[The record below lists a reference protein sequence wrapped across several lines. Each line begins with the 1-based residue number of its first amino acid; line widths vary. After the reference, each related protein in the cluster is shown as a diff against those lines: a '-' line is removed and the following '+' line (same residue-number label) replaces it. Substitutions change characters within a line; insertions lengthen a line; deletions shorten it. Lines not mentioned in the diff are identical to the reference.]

1 VRAAWFDHQGE
12 AVDVLKVGELAWPE
26 PAAGEVRVRLTV
38 SGVNPGDVKK
48 RQSWLDAPMAFPR
61 IVPHSDGT
69 GRIDAVG
76 AGVDPAR
83 VGSRVWVFGAQS
95 YRPFGTAAQAT
106 VVPSAQAVDLPEAV
120 GDSLGA
126 CLGIPGITAHRAV
139 FGDGEV
145 RGATVLVHGVL
156 GAVGSLAAQLAT
168 WGGATVIGTVRRG
181 SDVPRVRPGTAAH
194 VIALDQDDP
203 AQVVRGVA
211 PGGVHRVVEVA
222 LAANVDLDAA
232 VIAPDA
238 VIAAYASPTPR
249 TEIPFW
255 PLLFANTTLRLL
267 GSDDFPLRAKVQAG
281 ADLTAAA
288 ADGAL
293 HIAVAPS
300 FALEDI
306 AAAHQAVEAGAPNG
320 RVLLHLP

>member
-1 VRAAWFDHQGE
+1 MRAAWFERQGE
-12 AVDVLKVGELAWPE
+12 AAEVLQVGQVASPD

-38 SGVNPGDVKK
+38 SGVTPGDVKK

-61 IVPHSDGT
+61 IVPHSDGA

-95 YRPFGTAAQAT
+95 YRPFGTAAEAT

-145 RGATVLVHGVL
+145 RGTRVLVHGVL

-168 WGGATVIGTVRRG
+168 WGGATVIGTVRRA
-181 SDVPRVRPGTAAH
+181 SDVPRVEPGTAAH
-194 VIALDQDDP
+194 LVALDQHDP
-203 AQVVRGVA
+203 VEVIRGLA

-222 LAANVDLDAA
+222 LASNVDLDAA

-238 VIAAYASPTPR
+238 VIAAYATSTPR
-249 TEIPFW
+249 TPIPFW
-255 PLLFANTTLRLL
+255 PLLFANATLRLL
-267 GSDDFPLRAKVQAG
+267 GSDDFPQQAKVAAA
-281 ADLTAAA
+281 ADLTSAA

-293 HIAVAPS
+293 HVRTAPTLP
-300 FALEDI
+300 LEDI
-306 AAAHQAVEAGAPNG
+306 AAAHRAVESGARNG
-320 RVLLHLP
+320 RVLLHLS